1 MGIDNVNEVYVEKV
15 HSRKSKT
22 NFKGVVQKM
31 LISSLVLTTVLGTSA
46 GAFAAEAPKMDMSKV
61 QTVAYENNISV
72 DTALREIRTTVAKL
86 KIQISQGSVQTASLE
101 KLASQLNQLEKAA
114 NGKSTTQIVSTL
126 NNVEN
131 AVKGVSGNEQ
141 VMVALQSVR
150 DSLGITSLTE
160 DVKAPKTKADGAA
173 FGDVPSDKWYYN
185 SVMAM
190 SGQGLLK
197 GTGDVDGVPQFAPN
211 ATMTRAA
218 YITIAVRVAY
228 QSELD
233 AKNKENPNQAN
244 WWDNAWN
251 VAIEK
256 GIIDPNDPDMNSSP
270 EDMNGTIRRE
280 EMALILQRTAHAKSI
295 ATTDWVYQTQI
306 PDFKE
311 VSPYYRDS
319 VRECYTLG
327 MLNGIDGAGTF
338 NPQGTLDRAS
348 ASQSF
353 YKLLNAD
360 KRTPVTPQKPAYN
373 QTGSS
378 EDLYKPVA
386 GVQTWTEGESH
397 TIPKEGDIVVKADG
411 TQVTLK
417 MNQVGNSDLYL
428 LGFGQGVD
436 IITGTRANPNA
447 NGTWGVGCS
456 AWYSD
461 DRTIF
466 VKYDVTGEVYTSQ
479 QWSHI
484 DKALCPDKNVVKG
497 SVDGE
502 KYGDYFHWNAFLGE
516 WVFDVKN

>member
-1 MGIDNVNEVYVEKV
+1 MSTDNVNEVYVEKV
-15 HSRKSKT
+15 HSRKSNT
-22 NFKGVVQKM
+22 HFKGVIQKM

-72 DTALREIRTTVAKL
+72 DTALQEIRTTVAKL

-131 AVKGVSGNEQ
+131 AVKGVSGNEK

-150 DSLGITSLTE
+150 DSLGISTQTE
-160 DVKAPKTKADGAA
+160 VVQSPKANAEGIS
-173 FGDVPSDKWYYN
+173 FGDVTADKWYYN

-233 AKNKENPNQAN
+233 KKNAENPNPNQ
-244 WWDNAWN
+244 WWDNAWL

-256 GIIDPNDPDMNSSP
+256 GIIDPNDPDMNCSP

-280 EMALILQRTAHAKSI
+280 EMALILQRTAHAKGV
-295 ATTDWVYQTQI
+295 ATTDLVYQTQI
-306 PDFKE
+306 PDFKA

-327 MLNGIDGAGTF
+327 MLNGIDEAGTF

-373 QTGSS
+373 QAGSS

-436 IITGTRANPNA
+436 IITGTRADPNA

-456 AWYSD
+456 AWYDD
-461 DRTIF
+461 DRTVF
-466 VKYDVTGEVYTSQ
+466 YKYDVTGEVYTSQ

-484 DKALCPDKNVVKG
+484 AKALRPNKNMVKG

-502 KYGDYFHWNAFLGE
+502 KYGDYFSWDSFLGD
-516 WVFDVKN
+516 WVFDVQH

>member
-1 MGIDNVNEVYVEKV
+1 MK
-15 HSRKSKT
+15 KSYKTNFKSTT
-22 NFKGVVQKM
+22 NFKGVIQKM

-46 GAFAAEAPKMDMSKV
+46 SAFAAENDRVDMPKMGMNAVKV
-61 QTVAYENNISV
+61 VAYENGISV
-72 DTALREIRTTVAKL
+72 ETALQQIRTTVSKI
-86 KIQISQGSVQTASLE
+86 KIQLQQGGIQKASLE
-101 KLASQLNQLEKAA
+101 SLASQLYQLEKSA
-114 NGKSTTQIVSTL
+114 NGKSTSQIVSTL
-126 NNVEN
+126 NNVES

-173 FGDVPSDKWYYN
+173 FGDVSSDKWYYN

-228 QSELD
+228 PNELD
-233 AKNKENPNQAN
+233 AKNKENPTQAN

-280 EMALILQRTAHAKSI
+280 EMALILVRTAHAKGV
-295 ATTDWVYQTQI
+295 ATEKWVYQVQI
-306 PDFKE
+306 PDFKA

-327 MLNGIDGAGTF
+327 MLNGVDQIGTF

-373 QTGSS
+373 QNAS
-378 EDLYKPVA
+378 EMLKPA
-386 GVQTWTEGESH
+386 EQLQTFKEGEAH
-397 TIPKEGDIVVKADG
+397 TIPQAGDTVIAKDGRTVV
-411 TQVTLK
+411 LS
-417 MNQVGNSDLYL
+417 MNQVGDSDLYL
-428 LGFGQGVD
+428 LGWGQGVD
-436 IITGTRANPNA
+436 IITGTTINGVPSRLGGASWYDSTTLTKSPINNEVYSHNQWNDIKMALNPQLKELE
-447 NGTWGVGCS
+447 G
-456 AWYSD
+456 D
-461 DRTIF
+461 
-466 VKYDVTGEVYTSQ
+466 YDGEVYQ
-479 QWSHI
+479 DYFKWDA
-484 DKALCPDKNVVKG
+484 DKLGIGGWEFIVKG
-497 SVDGE
+497 
-502 KYGDYFHWNAFLGE
+502 Y
-516 WVFDVKN
+516 

>member
-1 MGIDNVNEVYVEKV
+1 MENVNEVYVEKV

-22 NFKGVVQKM
+22 NFKGVIQKM
-31 LISSLVLTTVLGTSA
+31 LISSLVLTTVLGTST

-61 QTVAYENNISV
+61 QTVAYENGISV
-72 DTALREIRTTVAKL
+72 ETALQQIRTTVSKI
-86 KIQISQGSVQTASLE
+86 KIQLQQGEIQKASLE
-101 KLASQLNQLEKAA
+101 SLASQLYQLEKSA
-114 NGKSTTQIVSTL
+114 NGKSSTQIVSTL
-126 NNVEN
+126 NNVET

-150 DSLGITSLTE
+150 DSLGISSVTE
-160 DVKAPKTKADGAA
+160 DVKAPKTNAEGTA
-173 FGDVPSDKWYYN
+173 FGDVTADKWYYN

-197 GTGDVDGVPQFAPN
+197 GTGDVDGVPQFAPT

-244 WWDNAWN
+244 WWDNAWT

-256 GIIDPNDPDMNSSP
+256 GIIDPNDPDMNCSP

-280 EMALILQRTAHAKSI
+280 EMALILQRTAHAKGI

-327 MLNGIDGAGTF
+327 MLNGIDQIGTF

-360 KRTPVTPQKPAYN
+360 KRTPVTPQKPSYN
-373 QTGSS
+373 QSAS
-378 EDLYKPVA
+378 ELLKPA
-386 GVQTWTEGESH
+386 EQLQTFKEGEAH
-397 TIPKEGDIVVKADG
+397 TIPQEGDTVIAKDGRTVV
-411 TQVTLK
+411 LS
-417 MNQVGNSDLYL
+417 MNQVGDSDLYL
-428 LGFGQGVD
+428 LGWGQGVD
-436 IITGTRANPNA
+436 IITNTMINGYDTQIGEGYWGDDTKLTKSPINNEVYSRNQWVDIQAALRPTKGLVGDYDGEIYNDYFKWDANKLGIGGWVFIVNPN
-447 NGTWGVGCS
+447 
-456 AWYSD
+456 
-461 DRTIF
+461 
-466 VKYDVTGEVYTSQ
+466 
-479 QWSHI
+479 
-484 DKALCPDKNVVKG
+484 
-497 SVDGE
+497 
-502 KYGDYFHWNAFLGE
+502 
-516 WVFDVKN
+516 